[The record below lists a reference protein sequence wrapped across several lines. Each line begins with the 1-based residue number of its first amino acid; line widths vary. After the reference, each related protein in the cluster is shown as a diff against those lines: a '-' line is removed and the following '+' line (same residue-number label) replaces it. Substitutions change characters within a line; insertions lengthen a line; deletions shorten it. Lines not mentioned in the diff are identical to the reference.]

1 MYLKQNL
8 AFQNI
13 SANTLANLSPI
24 HHIRRNL
31 RLVIGLFCH
40 HISLNIRQPFKHFG
54 QIRFFRLFIYTDA
67 LSFLALSSSFMC
79 DRQTCLKLR
88 VKGKKI
94 GPKTLGGGGSV
105 IV

>member
-1 MYLKQNL
+1 MYLKFN
-8 AFQNI
+8 NI
-13 SANTLANLSPI
+13 FENTLGNLSPI
-24 HHIRRNL
+24 HHIRNL
-31 RLVIGLFCH
+31 RLFLGPFCH
-40 HISLNIRQPFKHFG
+40 HTSMNIRQLFKHFG
-54 QIRFFRLFIYTDA
+54 QIRFFRLFIYTGA
-67 LSFLALSSSFMC
+67 LSFLALSNSFMC